1 MSLRE
6 KDKRERIAENDE
18 RKRRLLTKR
27 VSLRYF
33 LGFIS
38 PEKVNRGWGEIFFSI

>member
-6 KDKRERIAENDE
+6 KDKRERIAKNNE
-18 RKRRLLTKR
+18 RKKEIVNEI

-33 LGFIS
+33 LSFIS
-38 PEKVNRGWGEIFFSI
+38 PEKINRCWGEIFFSI

>member
-27 VSLRYF
+27 VLLRYF
-33 LGFIS
+33 LGFI
-38 PEKVNRGWGEIFFSI
+38 